1 MDSTRPDPDALLQRI
16 REDEARQAR
25 GKLKIFFGATA
36 GVGKTYAMLQAAHE
50 QQRDGIDVMIGWVET
65 HGRAET
71 EALVQGLPALSSRE
85 VAYGGSTLRDF
96 DLDAALTRRPR
107 LLLMDELAHTN
118 ALGSRHPKRWQDVR
132 ELLQA
137 GINVYTTVNVQH
149 IEGLNDAVAQ
159 ITGVRVSE
167 TVPDSILE
175 QADDVELVD
184 LPPDDLL
191 QRLKDGKVYLPDQ
204 AQHALKHF
212 FRKGNLIALREMALR
227 RTAER
232 VDQQME
238 VYRRDHAVVA
248 TWPAAETILVCV
260 NLKSRGPMLIRAAR
274 KMAIGL
280 HAKWIAVYVQTSQHL
295 RLPDLERSRGVETLR
310 LAEQM
315 GAETVTLTGD
325 DVSQQLLAYARGRNV
340 TKIIVGKPLRSRWK
354 EWLFGSVVDD
364 LVRGSG
370 DIDIYVMTGE
380 AGAGKPLVT
389 GLLQRTS
396 DRRNYG
402 YAAVVVMACTALSWV
417 MSPYLGQANLI
428 MVYLFGVV
436 VVATRWGRGPSALA
450 SLMSVAAFDFFF
462 IPPYYSF
469 AVSDVQYLLTFAVM
483 LVVTLLISRL
493 ASHKSQQAEAAR
505 VREQRTAALYAMSRE
520 LVTQRGLDK
529 LASVACRHIHDVF
542 HCQVAVFLPDRDG
555 RVHLHRGDALHF
567 DLDPKE
573 AGISQW
579 VFDHKESAGH
589 GTNTLSGSDSLYLPL
604 LGSHGAVGVLAVRS
618 SRPAELLDP
627 EQLHLLE
634 TFANQMALALER
646 GRLAE
651 ETQEAHV
658 QTETERMRNAVLS
671 SVSHDLRT
679 PLATIVGASS
689 ALLSTAR
696 PLSNDIQ
703 QELIRSISDEAS
715 RLDRLLKNLLDMTR
729 LEAGAMQLRKEWHA
743 LEELFGTALA
753 RVESRLA
760 GRPVSTTFPD
770 DLPLVLVDGVLI
782 EQVLINLLENAAK
795 YSPPATPIDVMAEA
809 TDGMIVTEVADRGPG
824 IPQGEERRIFEKFYQ
839 LHPDREGGVGL
850 GLTICRGIVASHGGR
865 IWAESRS
872 GGGSS
877 SASRFRSRR
886 ISRPSNRNRRNVVK
900 RRHRTCAACHQ

>member
-1 MDSTRPDPDALLQRI
+1 MEPQRPDPDALLRRVQA
-16 REDEARQAR
+16 EEADQVR
-25 GKLKIFFGATA
+25 GKLKVFFGATA

-71 EALVQGLPALSSRE
+71 EALVHGLPALTPRE
-85 VAYGGSTLRDF
+85 VVYGGSRLRDF
-96 DLDAALTRRPR
+96 DLDAALSRRPQ

-118 ALGSRHPKRWQDVR
+118 APGSRHPKRWQDVR

-137 GINVYTTVNVQH
+137 GIHVYTTVNVQH
-149 IEGLNDAVAQ
+149 IESLNDAVAQ
-159 ITGVRVSE
+159 ITGIRVSE

-191 QRLKDGKVYLPDQ
+191 QRLKDGKVYMPEQ

-260 NLKSRGPMLIRAAR
+260 NLKSRGPMLVRAAR
-274 KMAIGL
+274 KMATGL
-280 HAKWIAVYVQTSQHL
+280 HARWIAVYVQTSKHL
-295 RLPDLERSRGVETLR
+295 RLTEHERSQGVDTLR
-310 LAEQM
+310 LAERM

-325 DVSQQLLAYARGRNV
+325 DVSAQLLAYARSRNV

-380 AGAGKPLVT
+380 AGAGKPLVK

-396 DRRNYG
+396 ERRNYG
-402 YAAVVVMACTALSWV
+402 YASAVVGACTALSVV
-417 MSPYLGQANLI
+417 MSPYFGQANLI

-436 VVATRWGRGPSALA
+436 VIATRWGRGPSALA

-483 LVVTLLISRL
+483 LVVALLISRL
-493 ASHKSQQAEAAR
+493 AAHKSQQAEAALI
-505 VREQRTAALYAMSRE
+505 REKRTAALYAMSRE
-520 LVTQRGLDK
+520 LITQRGVDK
-529 LASVACRHIHDVF
+529 LASVASRHIHDVF
-542 HCQVAVFLPDRDG
+542 HCQVAVFLPDRER
-555 RVHLHRGDALHF
+555 RVHLHRGEALHF
-567 DLDPKE
+567 ELDPKE

-618 SRPAELLDP
+618 SRPAELLAP

-646 GRLAE
+646 ARLAE

-658 QTETERMRNAVLS
+658 QMETERMRNAVLS

-689 ALLSTAR
+689 ALLTTTR
-696 PLSNDIQ
+696 PLSTESQ
-703 QELIRSISDEAS
+703 QELVRSISDEAG

-743 LEELFGTALA
+743 LEEVAGTALA
-753 RVESRLA
+753 RVRSRLA
-760 GRPVSTTFPD
+760 THPVSASFPEH
-770 DLPLVLVDGVLI
+770 LPLLHVDGVLI

-795 YSPPATPIDVMAEA
+795 YSPPASPIDVTASVK
-809 TDGMIVTEVADRGPG
+809 DGVIVTEVLDRGPG
-824 IPQGEERRIFEKFYQ
+824 IPPGEERRIFEKFYQ

-850 GLTICRGIVASHGGR
+850 GLTICRGIIEAHGGR
-865 IWAESRS
+865 IWVESRAGS
-872 GGGSS
+872 G
-877 SASRFRSRR
+877 SRFRFTLPIEEKQPTVEPEANERDR
-886 ISRPSNRNRRNVVK
+886 
-900 RRHRTCAACHQ
+900 AAT

>member
-1 MDSTRPDPDALLQRI
+1 MDNQRPNPDALLRRVQA
-16 REDEARQAR
+16 EEADQTR

-50 QQRDGIDVMIGWVET
+50 QHEDGVDVMIGWVET
-65 HGRAET
+65 HGRADT
-71 EALVQGLPALSSRE
+71 EALVTGLPALPPRM
-85 VAYGGSTLRDF
+85 VAYGGTTLRDF
-96 DLDAALTRRPR
+96 DLDAALIRRPQ

-118 ALGSRHPKRWQDVR
+118 APGSRHPKRWQDVR
-132 ELLQA
+132 ELLQV

-149 IEGLNDAVAQ
+149 IDGLNDAVAQ

-280 HAKWIAVYVQTSQHL
+280 RAKWIAVYVQTARHL
-295 RLPDLERSRGVETLR
+295 RLPDLERNRGVETLR

-325 DVSQQLLAYARGRNV
+325 DVSARLLAYARSRNV

-380 AGAGKPLVT
+380 AGVGKPLMT

-402 YAAVVVMACTALSWV
+402 YASIVVIACTALSWGV
-417 MSPYLGQANLI
+417 FPYFGQANLI

-450 SLMSVAAFDFFF
+450 SVMSVAAFDYFF

-483 LVVTLLISRL
+483 LVVALLISRL
-493 ASHKSQQAEAAR
+493 TSHKSRQAEAAL

-520 LVTQRGLDK
+520 LVTQQGVDRV
-529 LASVACRHIHDVF
+529 ASVASRHIHNVF

-555 RVHLHRGDALHF
+555 RVYLYRGDALQF

-573 AGISQW
+573 AGIAQW
-579 VFDHKESAGH
+579 VFDHKEAAGH
-589 GTNTLSGSDSLYLPL
+589 GTDTLSGSDSFYLPL
-604 LGSHGAVGVLAVRS
+604 VGAHGAVGVLAVRS
-618 SRPAELLDP
+618 PRPKDLLDP
-627 EQLHLLE
+627 EHLHLLE
-634 TFANQMALALER
+634 NFAYQTALALE
-646 GRLAE
+646 GERLAAA
-651 ETQEAHV
+651 TQEAHV

-679 PLATIVGASS
+679 PLATIVGASG
-689 ALLSTAR
+689 ALL
-696 PLSNDIQ
+696 NDDRSLETTSR
-703 QELIRSISDEAS
+703 QELIRSISDEAG

-743 LEELFGTALA
+743 LEEVVGTALA

-760 GRPVSTTFPD
+760 GRLVSTTFPD
-770 DLPLVLVDGVLI
+770 NLPLVLVDGVLI

-795 YSPPATPIDVMAEA
+795 YSPPASPIDVAAA
-809 TDGMIVTEVADRGPG
+809 TADGMIVTEVADRGPG
-824 IPQGEERRIFEKFYQ
+824 IPQGEERRIFDKFHQ

-850 GLTICRGIVASHGGR
+850 GLTICQGIVAAHGGR
-865 IWAESRS
+865 IWAQSRP
-872 GGGSS
+872 GGGSVF
-877 SASRFRSRR
+877 RFTLPIEKNQPTVEPEPTERSQ
-886 ISRPSNRNRRNVVK
+886 
-900 RRHRTCAACHQ
+900 AAG

>member
-1 MDSTRPDPDALLQRI
+1 MENQRPDPDVLLRRVQA
-16 REDEARQAR
+16 EEADRTR
-25 GKLKIFFGATA
+25 GKLKIFFGAIA

-50 QQRDGIDVMIGWVET
+50 QQRDGIDVIIGWVET

-71 EALVQGLPALSSRE
+71 EALVQGLPALPSRE
-85 VAYGGSTLRDF
+85 VVYGGSRLRDF
-96 DLDAALTRRPR
+96 DLDAALSRRPQ
-107 LLLMDELAHTN
+107 LLLMDELAHSN
-118 ALGSRHPKRWQDVR
+118 APGSRHPKRWQDVR

-137 GINVYTTVNVQH
+137 GIHVYTTVNVQH
-149 IEGLNDAVAQ
+149 IEGLNDVVAQ
-159 ITGVRVSE
+159 ITGIRVSE

-175 QADDVELVD
+175 QADDLELVD

-204 AQHALKHF
+204 AQPAIKPF

-232 VDQQME
+232 VNQQME

-260 NLKSRGPMLIRAAR
+260 NLKSRGPMLVRAAR
-274 KMAIGL
+274 KMATGL
-280 HAKWIAVYVQTSQHL
+280 HARWIAVYVQTSKHL
-295 RLPDLERSRGVETLR
+295 RLPDLERSQGVETLR
-310 LAEQM
+310 LAERM
-315 GAETVTLTGD
+315 GADTATLTGD
-325 DVSQQLLAYARGRNV
+325 DVSAQLLAYARSRNV

-380 AGAGKPLVT
+380 AGAGKPLVA
-389 GLLQRTS
+389 GLLQPTS
-396 DRRNYG
+396 GRRNYG
-402 YAAVVVMACTALSWV
+402 YAAAVVMACTALSWV
-417 MSPYLGQANLI
+417 MAPYFGQANLI

-462 IPPYYSF
+462 IPPNYSF

-483 LVVTLLISRL
+483 LIVALLIARL
-493 ASHKSQQAEAAR
+493 ASHRSRQAEAASI
-505 VREQRTAALYAMSRE
+505 REQRTAALYAMSRD
-520 LVTQRGLDK
+520 LITQRGVNK
-529 LASVACRHIHDVF
+529 LASVASRHIHDVF
-542 HCQVAVFLPDRDG
+542 HCQVAVFLPGRDG
-555 RVHLHRGDALHF
+555 RVHLHRGDALDF

-604 LGSHGAVGVLAVRS
+604 LGSQGTVGVLAVRS
-618 SRPAELLDP
+618 SNPAELLAP

-646 GRLAE
+646 ARLAE

-671 SVSHDLRT
+671 SASHDLRT

-689 ALLSTAR
+689 ALLGSTL
-696 PLSNDIQ
+696 PLSTESQ
-703 QELIRSISDEAS
+703 QELIRSISDEAG

-743 LEELFGTALA
+743 PEEVVGTALT
-753 RVESRLA
+753 RVKSRIA
-760 GRPVSTTFPD
+760 THPVSTAFPD
-770 DLPLVLVDGVLI
+770 DLPLLLIDGVLI

-795 YSPPATPIDVMAEA
+795 YSPPALPIDVTASVKN
-809 TDGMIVTEVADRGPG
+809 GVILIEVADRGPG
-824 IPQGEERRIFEKFYQ
+824 IPQGEEQRIFDKFFQ

-850 GLTICRGIVASHGGR
+850 GLTICRGIVESHGGR
-865 IWAESRS
+865 IWVEARS
-872 GGGSS
+872 GGGSIF
-877 SASRFRSRR
+877 RFTLPIEKNQPTVEPEQNGRDR
-886 ISRPSNRNRRNVVK
+886 
-900 RRHRTCAACHQ
+900 AAT

>member
-1 MDSTRPDPDALLQRI
+1 MEPQRPDPDALLRRVQA
-16 REDEARQAR
+16 EEADQVR
-25 GKLKIFFGATA
+25 GKLKVFFGATA

-71 EALVQGLPALSSRE
+71 EALVHGLPALTPRE
-85 VAYGGSTLRDF
+85 VVYGGSRLRDF
-96 DLDAALTRRPR
+96 DLDAALSRRPQ

-118 ALGSRHPKRWQDVR
+118 APGSRHPKRWQDVR

-137 GINVYTTVNVQH
+137 GIHVYTTVNVQH

-159 ITGVRVSE
+159 ITGIRVSE
-167 TVPDSILE
+167 TVPDAILE

-191 QRLKDGKVYLPDQ
+191 QRLKDGKVYLPDH

-260 NLKSRGPMLIRAAR
+260 NLKSRGPMLVRAAR
-274 KMAIGL
+274 KMATSL
-280 HAKWIAVYVQTSQHL
+280 HARWIAVYVQTSKHL
-295 RLPDLERSRGVETLR
+295 RLPDLERSQGVETLR
-310 LAEQM
+310 LAERM

-325 DVSQQLLAYARGRNV
+325 DVSAQLLAYARSRNV

-380 AGAGKPLVT
+380 AGAGKPLVK

-396 DRRNYG
+396 ERRNYG
-402 YAAVVVMACTALSWV
+402 YASAVVGACTVLSVV
-417 MSPYLGQANLI
+417 MSPYFGQANLI

-436 VVATRWGRGPSALA
+436 VIATRWGRGPSALA

-483 LVVTLLISRL
+483 LVVALLISRL
-493 ASHKSQQAEAAR
+493 AAHKSQQAEAALI
-505 VREQRTAALYAMSRE
+505 REKRTAALYAMSRE
-520 LVTQRGLDK
+520 LITQRGVDK
-529 LASVACRHIHDVF
+529 LASVASRHIHDVF
-542 HCQVAVFLPDRDG
+542 HCQVAVFLPDRER
-555 RVHLHRGDALHF
+555 RVHLHRGEALHF
-567 DLDPKE
+567 ELDPKE

-618 SRPAELLDP
+618 SRPAELLAP

-646 GRLAE
+646 ARLAE

-658 QTETERMRNAVLS
+658 QMETERMRNAVLS

-689 ALLSTAR
+689 ALLTTTR
-696 PLSNDIQ
+696 PLSTESQ
-703 QELIRSISDEAS
+703 QELVRSISDEAG

-743 LEELFGTALA
+743 LEEVAGTALA
-753 RVESRLA
+753 RVRSRLA
-760 GRPVSTTFPD
+760 THPVSALFPEN
-770 DLPLVLVDGVLI
+770 LPLLHVDGVLI

-795 YSPPATPIDVMAEA
+795 YSPPASPIDVTASVK
-809 TDGMIVTEVADRGPG
+809 DGVIVTEVLDRGPG
-824 IPQGEERRIFEKFYQ
+824 IPPGEERRIFEKFYQ

-850 GLTICRGIVASHGGR
+850 GLTICRGIIESHGGR
-865 IWAESRS
+865 IWVESRA
-872 GGGSS
+872 GGGS
-877 SASRFRSRR
+877 RFRFTLPIEEKQPTVEPEANARDR
-886 ISRPSNRNRRNVVK
+886 
-900 RRHRTCAACHQ
+900 AAT

>member
-1 MDSTRPDPDALLQRI
+1 
-16 REDEARQAR
+16 
-25 GKLKIFFGATA
+25 
-36 GVGKTYAMLQAAHE
+36 
-50 QQRDGIDVMIGWVET
+50 
-65 HGRAET
+65 
-71 EALVQGLPALSSRE
+71 
-85 VAYGGSTLRDF
+85 
-96 DLDAALTRRPR
+96 
-107 LLLMDELAHTN
+107 
-118 ALGSRHPKRWQDVR
+118 
-132 ELLQA
+132 
-137 GINVYTTVNVQH
+137 
-149 IEGLNDAVAQ
+149 
-159 ITGVRVSE
+159 
-167 TVPDSILE
+167 
-175 QADDVELVD
+175 
-184 LPPDDLL
+184 
-191 QRLKDGKVYLPDQ
+191 
-204 AQHALKHF
+204 
-212 FRKGNLIALREMALR
+212 
-227 RTAER
+227 
-232 VDQQME
+232 ME
-238 VYRRDHAVVA
+238 VYRRDHAVVG

-260 NLKSRGPMLIRAAR
+260 NLKSRGPMLVRAAR
-274 KMAIGL
+274 KMATGL
-280 HAKWIAVYVQTSQHL
+280 HARWIAVYVETSIHL
-295 RLPDLERSRGVETLR
+295 RLTEQERSQGVDTLR
-310 LAEQM
+310 LAERM

-325 DVSQQLLAYARGRNV
+325 DVSAQLLAYARSRNV

-380 AGAGKPLVT
+380 AGTGQPLVT

-396 DRRNYG
+396 ERRNYG
-402 YAAVVVMACTALSWV
+402 YASALVMACTALSGV
-417 MSPYLGQANLI
+417 MAPYFGQANLI

-436 VVATRWGRGPSALA
+436 VIATRWGRGPSALA

-483 LVVTLLISRL
+483 LVVALLTSGL
-493 ASHKSQQAEAAR
+493 ASHKSRQAESALI
-505 VREQRTAALYAMSRE
+505 REQRTAALYAMSRE
-520 LVTQRGLDK
+520 LITQREVNK
-529 LASVACRHIHDVF
+529 LASVASRHIHDVF

-618 SRPAELLDP
+618 SRPAELLAP

-646 GRLAE
+646 ARLAE

-689 ALLSTAR
+689 AILNTTR
-696 PLSNDIQ
+696 PLSIESQ
-703 QELIRSISDEAS
+703 HELVRSISDEAG
-715 RLDRLLKNLLDMTR
+715 RLDRLLKNLLDMTK

-743 LEELFGTALA
+743 LEEVVGTALA
-753 RVESRLA
+753 RVKSRIA
-760 GRPVSTTFPD
+760 THPVSTTFPD
-770 DLPLVLVDGVLI
+770 SLPLVLVDGVLI

-795 YSPPATPIDVMAEA
+795 YSPPASPIDVTASVKE
-809 TDGMIVTEVADRGPG
+809 GMIVTEVADRGPG
-824 IPQGEERRIFEKFYQ
+824 IPRGEERRIFEKFYQ

-850 GLTICRGIVASHGGR
+850 GLTICRGIIESHGGR
-865 IWAESRS
+865 IWVEARS

-877 SASRFRSRR
+877 FCFTLPTEHNQPTVEPEQNGHDRA
-886 ISRPSNRNRRNVVK
+886 V
-900 RRHRTCAACHQ
+900 T

>member
-1 MDSTRPDPDALLQRI
+1 MENQRPDPDALLRRVQA
-16 REDEARQAR
+16 EEADQAR
-25 GKLKIFFGATA
+25 GKLKVFFGATA

-71 EALVQGLPALSSRE
+71 EALVQGLPVLPSRE
-85 VAYGGSTLRDF
+85 VVYGGSRLRDF
-96 DLDAALTRRPR
+96 DLDAALSRRPQ

-118 ALGSRHPKRWQDVR
+118 APGSRHPKRWQDVR

-137 GINVYTTVNVQH
+137 GIHVYTTVNVQH

-159 ITGVRVSE
+159 ITGIRVSE

-204 AQHALKHF
+204 AQHAIKHF

-238 VYRRDHAVVA
+238 VYRRDHAVVG

-260 NLKSRGPMLIRAAR
+260 NLKSRGPMLVRAAR
-274 KMAIGL
+274 KMATGL
-280 HAKWIAVYVQTSQHL
+280 HARWIAVYVETSIHL
-295 RLPDLERSRGVETLR
+295 RLTEQERSQGVDTLR
-310 LAEQM
+310 LAERM

-325 DVSQQLLAYARGRNV
+325 DVSAQLLAYARSRNV

-380 AGAGKPLVT
+380 AGTGQPLVT

-396 DRRNYG
+396 ERRNYG
-402 YAAVVVMACTALSWV
+402 YASALVMACTALSGV
-417 MSPYLGQANLI
+417 MAPYFGQANLI

-436 VVATRWGRGPSALA
+436 VIATRWGRGPSALA

-483 LVVTLLISRL
+483 LVVALLTSGL
-493 ASHKSQQAEAAR
+493 ASHKSRQAESALI
-505 VREQRTAALYAMSRE
+505 REQRTAALYAMSRE
-520 LVTQRGLDK
+520 LITQREVNK
-529 LASVACRHIHDVF
+529 LASVASRHIHDVF

-618 SRPAELLDP
+618 SRPAELLAP

-646 GRLAE
+646 ERLAE
-651 ETQEAHV
+651 QTQEANM

-689 ALLSTAR
+689 AILNTTR
-696 PLSNDIQ
+696 PLSIESQ
-703 QELIRSISDEAS
+703 HELVRSISDEAG
-715 RLDRLLKNLLDMTR
+715 RLDRLLKNLLDMTK

-743 LEELFGTALA
+743 LEEVVGTALA
-753 RVESRLA
+753 RVKSRIA
-760 GRPVSTTFPD
+760 THPVSTTFPD
-770 DLPLVLVDGVLI
+770 SLPLVLVDGVLI

-795 YSPPATPIDVMAEA
+795 YSPPASPIDVTASVKE
-809 TDGMIVTEVADRGPG
+809 GMIVTEVADRGPG
-824 IPQGEERRIFEKFYQ
+824 IPRGEERRIFEKFYQ

-850 GLTICRGIVASHGGR
+850 GLTICRGIIESHGGR
-865 IWAESRS
+865 IWVEARS

-877 SASRFRSRR
+877 FCFTLPTEHNQPTVEPEQNGHDRA
-886 ISRPSNRNRRNVVK
+886 V
-900 RRHRTCAACHQ
+900 T

>member
-1 MDSTRPDPDALLQRI
+1 MDSTRPDPDVLLQRI
-16 REDEARQAR
+16 RDDEARQAR

-50 QQRDGIDVMIGWVET
+50 QQADGIDVMIGWVET

-71 EALVQGLPALSSRE
+71 EALVQGLPALPARD
-85 VAYGGSTLRDF
+85 VVHGGSRLRDF
-96 DLDAALTRRPR
+96 DLDAALSRRPQ

-118 ALGSRHPKRWQDVR
+118 APGSRHSKRWQDVR

-137 GINVYTTVNVQH
+137 GIHIYTTVNVQH

-159 ITGVRVSE
+159 ITGIRVNE

-191 QRLKDGKVYLPDQ
+191 QRLKDGKVYMPEQ
-204 AQHALKHF
+204 AQQALKHF

-325 DVSQQLLAYARGRNV
+325 DVSQQLLAYARSRNV

-380 AGAGKPLVT
+380 AGVGKPLMT

-402 YAAVVVMACTALSWV
+402 YASVAVIACTALSWG
-417 MSPYLGQANLI
+417 MFPYFGPANLI
-428 MVYLFGVV
+428 MVYLCGVV

-483 LVVTLLISRL
+483 LVVALLISRL
-493 ASHKSQQAEAAR
+493 ASHKSQQAEAAMI
-505 VREQRTAALYAMSRE
+505 REKRTAALYAMSRE
-520 LVTQRGLDK
+520 LITQRGVDK
-529 LASVACRHIHDVF
+529 LASVASRHIHDVF
-542 HCQVAVFLPDRDG
+542 HCQVAVFLPDREG

-579 VFDHKESAGH
+579 VFDHKEPAGP

-646 GRLAE
+646 ARLAE
-651 ETQEAHV
+651 EAQEAHV

-689 ALLSTAR
+689 AFLNMTKPLSTE
-696 PLSNDIQ
+696 SQ
-703 QELIRSISDEAS
+703 QELVRSISDEAG

-743 LEELFGTALA
+743 LEEVVGTALA
-753 RVESRLA
+753 RVKSRIA
-760 GRPVSTTFPD
+760 THPVSTTFPD
-770 DLPLVLVDGVLI
+770 NLPLVLVDGILI

-795 YSPPATPIDVMAEA
+795 YSPPASPIDVTASVK
-809 TDGMIVTEVADRGPG
+809 DGVIVTGVADRGPG
-824 IPQGEERRIFEKFYQ
+824 IPQGEERRIFDKFHQ

-850 GLTICRGIVASHGGR
+850 GLTICRGVVESHGGR
-865 IWAESRS
+865 IWAEPRS
-872 GGGSS
+872 GGG
-877 SASRFRSRR
+877 AVFRFTLPIEKNQPTVEPEPTERSQ
-886 ISRPSNRNRRNVVK
+886 
-900 RRHRTCAACHQ
+900 AAT

>member
-1 MDSTRPDPDALLQRI
+1 M
-16 REDEARQAR
+16 
-25 GKLKIFFGATA
+25 AT
-36 GVGKTYAMLQAAHE
+36 
-50 QQRDGIDVMIGWVET
+50 
-65 HGRAET
+65 
-71 EALVQGLPALSSRE
+71 
-85 VAYGGSTLRDF
+85 
-96 DLDAALTRRPR
+96 
-107 LLLMDELAHTN
+107 
-118 ALGSRHPKRWQDVR
+118 
-132 ELLQA
+132 
-137 GINVYTTVNVQH
+137 
-149 IEGLNDAVAQ
+149 
-159 ITGVRVSE
+159 
-167 TVPDSILE
+167 
-175 QADDVELVD
+175 
-184 LPPDDLL
+184 
-191 QRLKDGKVYLPDQ
+191 
-204 AQHALKHF
+204 
-212 FRKGNLIALREMALR
+212 
-227 RTAER
+227 
-232 VDQQME
+232 
-238 VYRRDHAVVA
+238 
-248 TWPAAETILVCV
+248 
-260 NLKSRGPMLIRAAR
+260 
-274 KMAIGL
+274 GL
-280 HAKWIAVYVQTSQHL
+280 HARWIAVYVETSIHL
-295 RLPDLERSRGVETLR
+295 RLTEQERSQGVDTLR
-310 LAEQM
+310 LAERM

-325 DVSQQLLAYARGRNV
+325 DVSAQLLAYARSRNV

-380 AGAGKPLVT
+380 AGTGQPLVT

-396 DRRNYG
+396 ERRNYG
-402 YAAVVVMACTALSWV
+402 YASALVMACTALSGV
-417 MSPYLGQANLI
+417 MAPYFGQANLI

-436 VVATRWGRGPSALA
+436 VIATRWGRGPSALA

-483 LVVTLLISRL
+483 LVVALLTSGL
-493 ASHKSQQAEAAR
+493 ASHKSRQAESALI
-505 VREQRTAALYAMSRE
+505 REQRTAALYAMSRE
-520 LVTQRGLDK
+520 LITQREVNK
-529 LASVACRHIHDVF
+529 LASVASRHIHDVF

-618 SRPAELLDP
+618 SRPAELLAP

-646 GRLAE
+646 ARLAE

-689 ALLSTAR
+689 AILNTTR
-696 PLSNDIQ
+696 PLSIESQ
-703 QELIRSISDEAS
+703 HELVRSISDEAG
-715 RLDRLLKNLLDMTR
+715 RLDRLLKNLLDMTK

-743 LEELFGTALA
+743 LEEVVGTALA
-753 RVESRLA
+753 RVKSRIA
-760 GRPVSTTFPD
+760 THPVSTTFPD
-770 DLPLVLVDGVLI
+770 SLPLVLVDGVLI

-795 YSPPATPIDVMAEA
+795 YSPPASPIDVTASVKE
-809 TDGMIVTEVADRGPG
+809 GMIVTEVADRGPG
-824 IPQGEERRIFEKFYQ
+824 IPRGEERRIFEKFYQ

-850 GLTICRGIVASHGGR
+850 GLTICRGIIESHGGR
-865 IWAESRS
+865 IWVEARS

-877 SASRFRSRR
+877 FCFTLPTEHNQPTVEPEQNGHDRA
-886 ISRPSNRNRRNVVK
+886 V
-900 RRHRTCAACHQ
+900 T

>member
-1 MDSTRPDPDALLQRI
+1 M
-16 REDEARQAR
+16 
-25 GKLKIFFGATA
+25 
-36 GVGKTYAMLQAAHE
+36 AH
-50 QQRDGIDVMIGWVET
+50 
-65 HGRAET
+65 
-71 EALVQGLPALSSRE
+71 
-85 VAYGGSTLRDF
+85 GGTVLRDV
-96 DLDAALTRRPR
+96 DLDAALTRHPQI
-107 LLLMDELAHTN
+107 LLMDELAHSN
-118 ALGSRHPKRWQDVR
+118 APGSRHPKRWQDVV
-132 ELLQA
+132 ELLKA

-149 IEGLNDAVAQ
+149 LECLNDAVAQ

-167 TVPDSILE
+167 TVPDSVLE
-175 QADDVELVD
+175 QADDVELID

-191 QRLKDGKVYLPDQ
+191 QRLKDGKVYVPEQ
-204 AQHALKHF
+204 AQQALKHF

-238 VYRRDHAVVA
+238 VYRRDHAVIA
-248 TWPAAETILVCV
+248 TWPAAETIMVCV

-274 KMAIGL
+274 KMAAGL
-280 HAKWIAVYVQTSQHL
+280 HAKWIAVYVQTSKHL
-295 RLPDLERSRGVETLR
+295 RLPDVERSRGVETLR
-310 LAEQM
+310 LAERM

-325 DVSQQLLAYARGRNV
+325 DVSEQLLAYARGRNA

-354 EWLFGSVVDD
+354 EWIFGSVVDD

-370 DIDIYVMTGE
+370 DMDIYVMTGE
-380 AGAGKPLVT
+380 AGPGRPMTA

-402 YAAVVVMACTALSWV
+402 YASAVVVTCTVLSWG
-417 MSPYLGQANLI
+417 MSPYFGQANLI
-428 MVYLFGVV
+428 MVYLFGVA

-469 AVSDVQYLLTFAVM
+469 AVSDAQYLLTFAVM
-483 LVVTLLISRL
+483 LVVALLISRL

-520 LVTQRGLDK
+520 LVTQRWLDK
-529 LASVACRHIHDVF
+529 LASVASRHIHDVF
-542 HCQVAVFLPDRDG
+542 DCQVAVFLPDRDG

-573 AGISQW
+573 SGISQW
-579 VFDHKESAGH
+579 VFDHKEPAGH
-589 GTNTLSGSDSLYLPL
+589 GTNTLPGSGSLYLPL
-604 LGSHGAVGVLAVRS
+604 LGSQGPVGVLAVRS
-618 SRPAELLDP
+618 ARPTELLDP

-646 GRLAE
+646 ARLAE

-679 PLATIVGASS
+679 PLATIVGATS
-689 ALLSTAR
+689 ALLNNNR
-696 PLSNDIQ
+696 PLSIGSQ
-703 QELIRSISDEAS
+703 QELIRSISDEAG

-729 LEAGAMQLRKEWHA
+729 LEAGAMQLRKDWNS
-743 LEELFGTALA
+743 LEEVLGTALT

-760 GRPVSTTFPD
+760 GHAVATKFPQ
-770 DLPLVLVDGVLI
+770 DLPLVRVDGVLI

-795 YSPPATPIDVMAEA
+795 YSPPTGSIDVAA
-809 TDGMIVTEVADRGPG
+809 TVKDGTIVTEVADRGPG
-824 IPQGEERRIFEKFYQ
+824 IPPEEATRIFEKFYQ
-839 LHPDREGGVGL
+839 IDPDREGGVGL
-850 GLTICRGIVASHGGR
+850 GLTICRGIIEAHGGR
-865 IWAESRS
+865 IWTEGRS
-872 GGGSS
+872 GGGSLFRFTLPIEK
-877 SASRFRSRR
+877 APAGSRAGNDGARSRGDIGLTCTHVTDDDPR
-886 ISRPSNRNRRNVVK
+886 CDRAS
-900 RRHRTCAACHQ
+900 HRG

>member
-1 MDSTRPDPDALLQRI
+1 MENQRPDPDALLRRVQA
-16 REDEARQAR
+16 EEAEQVR
-25 GKLKIFFGATA
+25 GKLKVFFGATA

-71 EALVQGLPALSSRE
+71 EALVQGLPVLPSRE
-85 VAYGGSTLRDF
+85 VVYGGSRLRDF
-96 DLDAALTRRPR
+96 DLDAALSRRPQ

-118 ALGSRHPKRWQDVR
+118 APGSRHPKRWQDVR

-137 GINVYTTVNVQH
+137 GIHVYTTVNVQH

-159 ITGVRVSE
+159 ITGIRVSE

-204 AQHALKHF
+204 AQHAIKHF

-238 VYRRDHAVVA
+238 VYRRDHAVVG

-260 NLKSRGPMLIRAAR
+260 NLKSRGPMLVRAAR
-274 KMAIGL
+274 KMATGL
-280 HAKWIAVYVQTSQHL
+280 HA
-295 RLPDLERSRGVETLR
+295 RLTEQERSQGVDTLR
-310 LAEQM
+310 LAERM

-325 DVSQQLLAYARGRNV
+325 DVSAQLLAYARSRNV

-380 AGAGKPLVT
+380 AGTGQPLVT

-396 DRRNYG
+396 ERRNYG
-402 YAAVVVMACTALSWV
+402 YASALVMACTALSGV
-417 MSPYLGQANLI
+417 MAPYFGQANLI

-436 VVATRWGRGPSALA
+436 VIATRWGRGPSALA

-483 LVVTLLISRL
+483 LVVALLTSGL
-493 ASHKSQQAEAAR
+493 ASHKSRQAESALI
-505 VREQRTAALYAMSRE
+505 REQRTAALYAMSRE
-520 LVTQRGLDK
+520 LITQREVNK
-529 LASVACRHIHDVF
+529 LASVASRHIHDVF

-618 SRPAELLDP
+618 SRPAELLAP

-646 GRLAE
+646 ARLAE

-689 ALLSTAR
+689 AILNTTR
-696 PLSNDIQ
+696 PLSIESQ
-703 QELIRSISDEAS
+703 HELVRSISDEAG
-715 RLDRLLKNLLDMTR
+715 RLDRLLKNLLDMTK

-743 LEELFGTALA
+743 LEEVVGTALA
-753 RVESRLA
+753 RVKSRIA
-760 GRPVSTTFPD
+760 THPVSTTFPD
-770 DLPLVLVDGVLI
+770 SLPLVLVDGVLI

-795 YSPPATPIDVMAEA
+795 YSPPASPIDVTASVKE
-809 TDGMIVTEVADRGPG
+809 GMIVTEVADRGPG
-824 IPQGEERRIFEKFYQ
+824 IPRGEERRIFEKFYQ

-850 GLTICRGIVASHGGR
+850 GLTICRGIIESHGGR
-865 IWAESRS
+865 IWVEARS

-877 SASRFRSRR
+877 FCFTLPTEHNQPTVEPEQNGHDRA
-886 ISRPSNRNRRNVVK
+886 V
-900 RRHRTCAACHQ
+900 T